1 LRWAVTAGEG
11 FSRLGIL
18 PPLSLVD
25 MFHVTRGGF
34 GS

>member
-25 MFHVTRGGF
+25 TLHATGGGF